1 MPMPD
6 AINKGYLLENFRL
19 FHLRDRRAQKMAPH
33 YHEFDKI
40 VVLYAG
46 AVDYT
51 VEGVSYRMQP
61 GDVLFVR
68 HHDIHRPE
76 ISPES
81 DYERI
86 VLWITPEYLERCS
99 VDGAWLESC
108 FDLASQRRSCL
119 FRPCAE
125 KLARL
130 RRMLSGLE
138 SALAE
143 GDEFGSSIL
152 VNSYFL
158 QLMVELNRAVR
169 RGGSEEARSVDPKID
184 EALYYINTH
193 LGEPLTVDALAG
205 MCYLSRFYF
214 MRRFKDATGYTVHN
228 YIQQKRLAA
237 AAERLEAGAGVT
249 EAAMEFGFA
258 EYTSFLRAFRKA
270 YGVTPSDYLR
280 KKKRMESEY
289 QE

>member
-1 MPMPD
+1 MAD

-40 VVLYAG
+40 VVLCAG

-86 VLWITPEYLERCS
+86 VLWITPEFLERSS

-108 FDLASQRRSCL
+108 FDLASQRRNCL
-119 FRPCAE
+119 FRPAAE
-125 KLARL
+125 ELARL
-130 RRMLSGLE
+130 KKTLSSLE
-138 SALAE
+138 SALNDGE
-143 GDEFGSSIL
+143 EFGASIL
-152 VNSYFL
+152 VNSFFL

-169 RGGSEEARSVDPKID
+169 SGGGETARSLDPKID
-184 EALYYINTH
+184 AALYYINTH
-193 LGEPLTVDALAG
+193 LGEPMTVDTLAG

-214 MRRFKDATGYTVHN
+214 MRRFKDATGYTVHS

-237 AAERLEAGAGVT
+237 AAERLETGAGVT
-249 EAAMEFGFA
+249 ETAMELGFA

-280 KKKRMESEY
+280 KKRGMESEF

>member
-1 MPMPD
+1 MSD

-19 FHLRDRRAQKMAPH
+19 FHLKDRRAQKMAPH

-40 VVLYAG
+40 VVLCAG

-51 VEGVSYRMQP
+51 VEGVCYRMQP
-61 GDVLFVR
+61 GDVLLVR
-68 HHDIHRPE
+68 HHDIHRPD

-86 VLWITPEYLERCS
+86 VLWITPEYLERSS

-119 FRPCAE
+119 LRPAGE
-125 KLARL
+125 DFARL
-130 RRMLSGLE
+130 KKTLACLETALGESG
-138 SALAE
+138 
-143 GDEFGSSIL
+143 EFGSSIL
-152 VNSYFL
+152 VNSAFL

-169 RGGSEEARSVDPKID
+169 RGSGETTRSLDPKID
-184 EALYYINTH
+184 AALYYINTH
-193 LGEPLTVDALAG
+193 LGEALTVDDLAG
-205 MCYLSRFYF
+205 LCYLSRFYF

-237 AAERLEAGAGVT
+237 AAERLEEGAGVT
-249 EAAMEFGFA
+249 ETAMEFGFA

-270 YGVTPSDYLR
+270 YGVTPSDYVR
-280 KKKRMESEY
+280 KKRRMESEF